1 MSKEKTF
8 EENLKDLE
16 SIVGIL
22 EKGDVSL
29 DESISKFEEGIK
41 ISKAC
46 NQKLEEAEKKINIII
61 NGEEKEF
68 NYEE

>member
-8 EENLKDLE
+8 EDNLKELE
-16 SIVGIL
+16 NIVNLL

-29 DESISKFEEGIK
+29 DESINKFEEGIK

-46 NQKLEEAEKKINIII
+46 NKKLEEAEKKINIII

-68 NYEE
+68 DIEE